1 MQANESEKSCAII
14 IGGIIYLTGLI
25 PSIAG
30 YMHVLGIEELKVNV
44 NKLYEPQISAGISLL
59 VFLALIYLI
68 KALYFG
74 LIGAITIALSKKT
87 GNEFVVSVFVTLF
100 VIVIALIL
108 YFSKINLTMIL
119 IKLANRGII

>member
-1 MQANESEKSCAII
+1 
-14 IGGIIYLTGLI
+14 
-25 PSIAG
+25 
-30 YMHVLGIEELKVNV
+30 
-44 NKLYEPQISAGISLL
+44 
-59 VFLALIYLI
+59 LI
-68 KALYFG
+68 KALCFG

>member
-1 MQANESEKSCAII
+1 MRWLDLTSD
-14 IGGIIYLTGLI
+14 LTGLI
-25 PSIAG
+25 PSIAC

-44 NKLYEPQISAGISLL
+44 SKLYEPQISAGISLL
-59 VFLALIYLI
+59 VFLTLIYLI

>member
-1 MQANESEKSCAII
+1 MTDKVKAEANRRE
-14 IGGIIYLTGLI
+14 YLT
-25 PSIAG
+25 
-30 YMHVLGIEELKVNV
+30 IEELKVNV

-59 VFLALIYLI
+59 VFLTLIYLI

>member
-1 MQANESEKSCAII
+1 M
-14 IGGIIYLTGLI
+14 
-25 PSIAG
+25 
-30 YMHVLGIEELKVNV
+30 
-44 NKLYEPQISAGISLL
+44 
-59 VFLALIYLI
+59 I

-74 LIGAITIALSKKT
+74 LIGAITIAFSKKT